1 MAQAMTADDGHGAL
15 PPSRRDFLYLTTGA
29 TFAVGAA
36 GVVWPL
42 IDQMNPDA
50 DTLARG
56 GPIDIDLSPLGPGQQ
71 IVVKWQEHP
80 IFIVRRTPEAL
91 KSLREPSLLSRL
103 RDPDSQER
111 QQPPYADNWSRS
123 INPEI
128 LVLVG
133 VCTHLG
139 CIPEFFPKPDSLQA
153 SPTGRAATSAPATA
167 RATIWPAACSRACPR
182 PTTCPFRRIISP
194 RTRCCASARIRRGK
208 ASASATSSRCEP
220 QALAAASGRANAQRR
235 TSSRAGASKKRNDR
249 VEIESVSAR

>member
-56 GPIDIDLSPLGPGQQ
+56 GPIDIDLSPIGPGQQ

-103 RDPDSQER
+103 RDPDSEER

-139 CIPEFFPKPDSLQA
+139 CIPEFFPKPDSLQSIA
-153 SPTGRAATSAPATA
+153 NWPGGYFCPCHGSRYDLAGRVFQGVPAPYNLPVPPYHFPKDKVL
-167 RATIWPAACSRACPR
+167 RLGENPAGQS
-182 PTTCPFRRIISP
+182 FSLGDVI
-194 RTRCCASARIRRGK
+194 
-208 ASASATSSRCEP
+208 
-220 QALAAASGRANAQRR
+220 QM
-235 TSSRAGASKKRNDR
+235 
-249 VEIESVSAR
+249 

>member
-1 MAQAMTADDGHGAL
+1 MAQAMTANDGHGAL

-29 TFAVGAA
+29 TVAVGAA
-36 GVVWPL
+36 AVVWPL

-56 GPIDIDLSPLGPGQQ
+56 GPIDIDLSPIGPGQQ

-103 RDPDSQER
+103 RDPDSEER

-139 CIPEFFPKPDSLQA
+139 CIPEFFPKPDSLQSIA
-153 SPTGRAATSAPATA
+153 NWPGGYFCPCHGSRYDLAGRVFQGVPAPYNLPVPPYHFPKDKVL
-167 RATIWPAACSRACPR
+167 RLGENPAGQS
-182 PTTCPFRRIISP
+182 FSLGDVI
-194 RTRCCASARIRRGK
+194 
-208 ASASATSSRCEP
+208 
-220 QALAAASGRANAQRR
+220 QM
-235 TSSRAGASKKRNDR
+235 
-249 VEIESVSAR
+249 